1 MKIEPVL
8 SVKLPDIKPF
18 KKGKVR
24 DIYRLGDDL
33 LIVATDRISAFDV
46 IMPNGIPGK
55 GKLLTALSCFW
66 FKFTENIIHNHL
78 ITSNFKEI
86 ASRDRRLEEYRE
98 VLEGRSILVKKT
110 EPLSIECVVRGYLA
124 GSGWSEYKEK
134 GSICGIKLPQGLKEC
149 GKLPEAIF
157 TPATKAVSG
166 HDENITSEEAQK
178 LIGEARFNFSK
189 EKSLEIYAKASR
201 YVEEKGIIISDTKF
215 EFGVLNDEIIL
226 IDEVLTSDS
235 SRFWPKDEYTPGR
248 PQKSFDKQF
257 VRDYL
262 ETLSWDKTPPA
273 PELPPDIVEKTVE
286 KYRLALNIITG

>member
-66 FKFTENIIHNHL
+66 FKFTENIIPNHL